1 MQTRLKILAIS
12 GSLRTN
18 SAHTAILEYLKTTVT
33 EHDILIYDGIED
45 IPNFNPEKDIDPTP
59 TAVQHFRNQLAEAD
73 GILICT
79 PEYAYGIPGSLK
91 NALDWTVSSG
101 NFVDKPVAVITASG
115 LGEHAHASLL
125 LVLTALNAKIAE
137 NGTIL
142 ISWIRNKMNAENEI
156 TDLQT
161 ERDIQNVLKALLAAI
176 S

>member
-1 MQTRLKILAIS
+1 
-12 GSLRTN
+12 
-18 SAHTAILEYLKTTVT
+18 
-33 EHDILIYDGIED
+33 
-45 IPNFNPEKDIDPTP
+45 
-59 TAVQHFRNQLAEAD
+59 
-73 GILICT
+73 
-79 PEYAYGIPGSLK
+79 
-91 NALDWTVSSG
+91 
-101 NFVDKPVAVITASG
+101 VAVITASG

>member
-12 GSLRTN
+12 GSLRAN
-18 SAHTAILEYLKTTVT
+18 SAHTGILEYLKTTVT
-33 EHDILIYDGIED
+33 EHNISICEGIED
-45 IPNFNPEKDIDPTP
+45 IPNFNPEKDTDSPAD
-59 TAVQHFRNQLAEAD
+59 AVQLFRNQLAAAD
-73 GILICT
+73 GVLICT

-101 NFVDKPVAVITASG
+101 SFVDKPVSVITASG

-125 LVLTALNAKIAE
+125 LVLTALNAKIAKD
-137 NGTIL
+137 GTIL

-161 ERDIQNVLKALLAAI
+161 EQDIQNVLKALLTTIA
-176 S
+176 